1 MERQRPVGLSKTQ
14 GWEIGVRRTLPLS
27 AIELW
32 TRLMTPPGLGE
43 WLGEGVP
50 LPLGV
55 KQQFT
60 TKAGIRKAGI
70 RCEMRSYEEGSLIR
84 MRWQPSDWAEPSTLQ
99 VRLTLAKSGVTLSFH
114 HEHLPDGDQREAMR
128 AHWARVI
135 NRLAE
140 IRS

>member
-1 MERQRPVGLSKTQ
+1 METQRPVGLSKTQ

-55 KQQFT
+55 KQHFT
-60 TKAGIRKAGI
+60 TKSGI

-99 VRLTLAKSGVTLSFH
+99 VRLTPAKSGVTLSFH

>member
-1 MERQRPVGLSKTQ
+1 MEPQRPVGLSKTQ

-43 WLGEGVP
+43 WLGDGVP
-50 LPLGV
+50 LPLVV

-60 TKAGIRKAGI
+60 TKAGIR
-70 RCEMRSYEEGSLIR
+70 CEIRSYEEGSLIR
-84 MRWQPSDWAEPSTLQ
+84 MRWQPADWAEPSTLQ
-99 VRLTLAKSGVTLSFH
+99 VRLTPAKSGATLSFH
-114 HEHLPDGDQREAMR
+114 HEHLPDGDQREVMR
-128 AHWARVI
+128 AHWAGVI
-135 NRLAE
+135 DRLAQ